1 MKALL
6 ALCLILSALIL
17 ASGLALLALAAV
29 VR

>member
-1 MKALL
+1 MRVIL
-6 ALCLILSALIL
+6 ALCLTLSLAVM

>member
-1 MKALL
+1 MKAIL
-6 ALCLILSALIL
+6 ALCLILSLAVM